1 MLNSQHGAVIDDP
14 GSHEQL
20 PEVLHLKAIIASHH
34 GITIQ
39 SNDQLQVFRILH
51 LGLRLQRPKHQ
62 SPTVAMV
69 GRRDKAAA
77 SKGGGVV

>member
-39 SNDQLQVFRILH
+39 SNDQLQVFRIIH
-51 LGLRLQRPKHQ
+51 LLPQTNHGSISDSVHLDL
-62 SPTVAMV
+62 
-69 GRRDKAAA
+69 
-77 SKGGGVV
+77 VVLLVFVR